1 MKVRHFLVVTLLI
14 VICPGLMCHAQIIIA
29 TETEN
34 GTYAGGKYKSSPPE
48 YISTFVLLDREKRL
62 VRTQLVRINTGD
74 VIADISEYK
83 ILTEE
88 ILGDDSPGHPKQR
101 VFTAV
106 GTPGTQAVEMLQ
118 IGETF
123 FNYCKSS
130 FDALFTAHGT
140 IKKSISSEE
149 NIMRLLKN
157 SKRDK

>member
-1 MKVRHFLVVTLLI
+1 MKVRQFLVVPFLI
-14 VICPGLMCHAQIIIA
+14 VIFPQLMCHAQIIIA

-34 GTYAGGKYKSSPPE
+34 GIYADGKYKSSPPE
-48 YISTFVLLDREKRL
+48 YISHFVLLDREKTL
-62 VRTQLVRINTGD
+62 VRTKLVRIKTGD
-74 VIADISEYK
+74 VIADRSEYK
-83 ILTEE
+83 ILSEE
-88 ILGDDSPGHPKQR
+88 ILGDDSRGHPKQR

-106 GTPGTQAVEMLQ
+106 GTSGTQAVEMLQ

-149 NIMRLLKN
+149 DIKKLLKG